1 MNSFTLDEI
10 YVGQKAS
17 VTKTITR
24 GDIYAFAGLVDD
36 TAPSTS
42 TRRSASRAPSA
53 GASPTASCPAP
64 CSAPWRAITCQAQ
77 AASMCARA

>member
-24 GDIYAFAGLVDD
+24 GDVYAFAGLVDD
-36 TAPSTS
+36 YSPVHIDKAL
-42 TRRSASRAPSA
+42 ASRAPSA
-53 GASPTASCPAP
+53 GASPTASCPVP
-64 CSAPWRAITCQAQ
+64 CSAPWRAITCPAQ

>member
-36 TAPSTS
+36 Y
-42 TRRSASRAPSA
+42 
-53 GASPTASCPAP
+53 SPVHIDI
-64 CSAPWRAITCQAQ
+64 RILF
-77 AASMCARA
+77 